1 MNDDTRHRLK
11 VARERLADLE
21 EQLAQ
26 VNYAVA
32 GDAEAS
38 AERLRLLDGIE
49 AQKTLIREMEASI

>member
-26 VNYAVA
+26 ANYAVA

-38 AERLRLLDGIE
+38 SERLRLLDEIE
-49 AQKTLIREMEASI
+49 AQKELIRDLEASI